1 MASSNSTRKAAE
13 TSCAHSVTP
22 VAFRFTIHSGRQRF
36 IPLSWSVLREVAM
49 TWKPSDIIAVVAA
62 GIAFASLVLTL
73 LNRRAVRHAGTIQA
87 LQGEKQAVAYVAF
100 QVSKGQIPRAKGRRE
115 EVLQSLCL
123 AAVYENSGRSR
134 VMIYSALRQAKGA
147 YSQEVHDA
155 VRSIDKRFE
164 EFRGITNLS
173 TAYERLAELKS
184 ALDFP
189 ETPS

>member
-1 MASSNSTRKAAE
+1 
-13 TSCAHSVTP
+13 
-22 VAFRFTIHSGRQRF
+22 
-36 IPLSWSVLREVAM
+36 M
-49 TWKPSDIIAVVAA
+49 TWKPSNIIAVVAA

-100 QVSKGQIPRAKGRRE
+100 QVSKGQIPRAKWRRE

-123 AAVYENSGRSR
+123 AAVYEKSGRSR
-134 VMIYSALRQAKGA
+134 VMIYSALQQAKGK

-164 EFRGITNLS
+164 EFRGITDLS
-173 TAYERLAELKS
+173 KADKRLAELKS
-184 ALDFP
+184 ALDY
-189 ETPS
+189 